1 SDEYEDELPFRTAAN
16 DPSVGQ
22 DNGDGIKSVTF
33 QCFGPDGQEVY
44 NHPENNPLYCAFG
57 GGDDGEHCTRWR
69 FSEHNN
75 QWPNGKPAQPGAHY
89 LIITILATRGGVARD
104 ERHFRLNLIQ
114 SEPQSLVAAISPTD
128 ATFGDELAFQ

>member
-1 SDEYEDELPFRTAAN
+1 
-16 DPSVGQ
+16 
-22 DNGDGIKSVTF
+22 
-33 QCFGPDGQEVY
+33 
-44 NHPENNPLYCAFG
+44 NPLYCAFG

-75 QWPNGKPAQPGAHY
+75 QWPNGKPAQPGAHN

-128 ATFGDELAFQ
+128 ATFGDELAFQVTANDPNVGDENGAGIASVTFQIFDGQGQLVHEHP